1 MAWKASGRTDLS
13 LAGDDR
19 DWDGDAAE
27 DSIFEWA
34 GWPDEEDPDK
44 AQQAFF
50 AVDES
55 DPKLKK
61 SYKLPFAVV
70 EDGDLRAVPSGIQA
84 VAVVLEGGRGGVD
97 LPEDVISDVREK
109 VETYYEKM
117 GDEVP
122 W

>member
-1 MAWKASGRTDLS
+1 MAWNATGRTDLP
-13 LAGDDR
+13 LVDDDR

-27 DSIFEWA
+27 DDIFEWA
-34 GWPDEEDPDK
+34 GWPDNEDPDK
-44 AQQAFF
+44 AKQGFF
-50 AVDES
+50 ACDDS

-70 EDGDLRAVPSGIQA
+70 EDDDLKAVPSGIKA

-97 LPEDVISDVREK
+97 LPDDTISDVRGK
-109 VETYYEKM
+109 VEKYYEKM